1 MIQENYFEKN
11 PDLLEH
17 FQSIIDWEE
26 IIHIYENNFADA
38 KIYEETSDSRF
49 ELAPTTIDE
58 AKQFY
63 EEILKSTGDIS
74 GNYVSQVSQTID
86 SKGLKFENGI
96 VTHPTEM
103 VEMIE
108 KYQEAGLHAVPFK
121 RKFGGLGLPNIVK
134 AIVSEIM
141 YRSDTSTTIA
151 AASIGLAAILEN
163 VASEEECMELIPRFV
178 QEKFTGTMGLSEP
191 DYGSDLPEVK
201 TKATPDPN
209 NPGKWLLN
217 GTKRYQT
224 VACGIN
230 GKPGM
235 TLVLAR
241 TGNPESGA
249 RGLSFFIAESK
260 DYEVIGLEK
269 KLGLKASATCEVAYE
284 NTPAILVGKEGYGL
298 VKYVMGMLN
307 GARLSVAS
315 QGTGLSYAAFREA
328 REYAK
333 SRIQFGKPIIEI
345 PAVAKMLDWMER
357 ETTAMRC
364 LMIEAAYSVDKYYW
378 SGFRNL
384 EKGSKEAEDAKFWEK
399 VANTL
404 TPISKY
410 YNSETAIQVVNTGL
424 QVLGGA
430 GFTEDYDLARL
441 YRDVRITNI
450 YDGTTQIQI
459 NAAIG
464 GIVSG
469 MGESG
474 VFRQYLNLLRKQGT
488 SSGDKQVEKTM
499 DNLFQT
505 LAEIVQ
511 VYKAIEDRDSK
522 DGYAFE
528 VVESSARVILSLLMD
543 RALARSKN
551 ENRIPMNRKFHLDSI
566 ICLEGNLKKLQNI

>member
-38 KIYEETSDSRF
+38 KIYQETSDSRF

-63 EEILKSTGDIS
+63 EEILKTTGDIS
-74 GNYVSQVSQTID
+74 GNYVSQVSQIID

-108 KYQEAGLHAVPFK
+108 KYQEAGLHAIPFK
-121 RKFGGLGLPNIVK
+121 RKFGGLGLPNTVK
-134 AIVSEIM
+134 AIVSEVM

-163 VASEEECMELIPRFV
+163 VASEDECMELIPRFV

-209 NPGKWLLN
+209 NTGKWLLN

-328 REYAK
+328 SEYAK

-384 EKGSKEAEDAKFWEK
+384 ERGSKEAEDAKFWEK

-410 YNSETAIQVVNTGL
+410 YNSETAIRVVNTGL

-474 VFRQYLNLLRKQGT
+474 IFKQYLNLLRKQGT
-488 SSGDKQVEKTM
+488 SSDDKQIEKIM

-505 LAEIVQ
+505 LDEIVKT
-511 VYKAIEDRDSK
+511 YKAIEDRDSK

-551 ENRIPMNRKFHLDSI
+551 EKRIPMNRKFHLDSI